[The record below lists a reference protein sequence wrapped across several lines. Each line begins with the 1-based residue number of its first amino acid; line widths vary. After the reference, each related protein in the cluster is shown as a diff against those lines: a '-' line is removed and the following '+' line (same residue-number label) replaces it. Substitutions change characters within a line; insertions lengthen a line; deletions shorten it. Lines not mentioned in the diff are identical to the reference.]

1 MSFVI
6 SNKQHLAP
14 TEERI
19 KYDPKVFVDE
29 GIIIDKYDISFGHPL
44 YTSAIDMFL
53 MRLGDGYKEGKY
65 VPIVPD
71 GCMTMVFKGDL
82 YNDEPAE
89 GFLCGAID
97 EIKKL
102 YIRPND
108 YYVFIRFIPGTGYS
122 LIKNGRDAGDISDT
136 AIPIKGDVAGEE
148 QILSVLERDISQ
160 VERAGLISKII
171 RVHLQ
176 KEPDRYI
183 IKYCTERIFKS
194 QGNVKVEELAEETG
208 FTARHIAKLF
218 ERCVGVS
225 PKLYSQII
233 KLQASMD
240 KIIEN
245 GDKRLVEIA
254 LDSGFFDHAHMNRM
268 YKKLIKTSSGEF
280 KKTLLSKL
288 DYSLIDDYISID
300 ET

>member
-19 KYDPKVFVDE
+19 QYDPKVFVDE
-29 GIIIDKYDISFGHPL
+29 GIRIDKFDVAFGHPL
-44 YTSAIDMFL
+44 YTSIIDMFL
-53 MRLGDGYKEGKY
+53 LRLEEGCIEGKFF
-65 VPIVPD
+65 PIVPD
-71 GCMTMVFKGDL
+71 GCMAMVFKGRLD
-82 YNDEPAE
+82 NEVPTE
-89 GFLCGAID
+89 GYLCGTID
-97 EIKKL
+97 EIKKI
-102 YIRPND
+102 YIGPGD
-108 YYVFIRFIPGTGYS
+108 YYAFIRFIPGTGYS
-122 LIKNGRDAGDISDT
+122 LIKNEKNAGNISDT
-136 AIPIKGDVAGEE
+136 AIPIRGGVAGEE
-148 QILSVLERDISQ
+148 QILSALERDIPRA
-160 VERAGLISKII
+160 ERAGLISKII

-183 IKYCTERIFKS
+183 IKYCTERIFAS

-240 KIIEN
+240 KIMEN
-245 GDKRLVEIA
+245 DDKRLVEIA
-254 LDSGFFDHAHMNRM
+254 LDCGFFDHAHMNRM

-288 DYSLIDDYISID
+288 DYSLIEDYISID

>member
-14 TEERI
+14 TEERVQ
-19 KYDPKVFVDE
+19 YDPKVFVDE
-29 GIIIDKYDISFGHPL
+29 GIVIEKYDVAFGHPL

-53 MRLGDGYKEGKY
+53 MRLDDNCEKGQY

-71 GCMTMVFKGDL
+71 GCMAMVFKGNL

-89 GFLCGAID
+89 GFLCGATD
-97 EIKKL
+97 EIKKV
-102 YIRPND
+102 YVDRED
-108 YYVFIRFIPGTGYS
+108 YYVFMRFVPGTGYS
-122 LIKNGRDAGDISDT
+122 LIKNEKNAGIIYDT
-136 AIPIKGDVAGEE
+136 AISIKGGVEGAE
-148 QILSVLERDISQ
+148 QICSVLERDIPRT
-160 VERAGLISKII
+160 ERAGLISKVI
-171 RVHLQ
+171 RVNLQ

-183 IKYCTERIFKS
+183 IKYCTERIFRS
-194 QGNVKVEELAEETG
+194 QGNVKVEELAKETG
-208 FTARHIAKLF
+208 FTARHIGKLF
-218 ERCVGVS
+218 EKCIGLS
-225 PKLYSQII
+225 PKVYAQII

-245 GDKRLVEIA
+245 NDKRLVEIA
-254 LDSGFFDHAHMNRM
+254 LDCGFFDHAHMNRM

-280 KKTLLSKL
+280 KKTMLSKL
-288 DYSLIDDYISID
+288 DYSLIDDYISVD